1 MWRVDGGVCA
11 YYELGEPEQKNA
23 FELSHVVSATV
34 SGSAIQR
41 AHIICRYISVMH
53 GFYCIRGPWQVKR
66 YEEKPGLKN
75 RLMSVGAEV
84 SRHTHARL
92 DIYLHF

>member
-1 MWRVDGGVCA
+1 MCA
-11 YYELGEPEQKNA
+11 YYELGAPEQKNA
-23 FELSHVVSATV
+23 FELSHVVSAT
-34 SGSAIQR
+34 
-41 AHIICRYISVMH
+41 
-53 GFYCIRGPWQVKR
+53 VKR